1 MSGHRSS
8 GKAFFRRKIVVRS
21 AIVLCLLACS
31 LLWWIGWGSWP
42 DPELRKLP
50 WQPDVI
56 LLLGGGNEERPRETL
71 RLSGKYP
78 DIPIVVTGD
87 SGLMMQPLIEAGMP
101 RSRIHHETEATSTVE
116 NAQLTDPILKKLGAK
131 RVVLVTNW
139 FHAPR
144 SLAVFRRHQPQRE
157 FAASFER
164 KPEKMS
170 NWHRYATRRERI
182 AALVY
187 LVRERIWSF

>member
-1 MSGHRSS
+1 M
-8 GKAFFRRKIVVRS
+8 KFPRRKVAVCFAVI
-21 AIVLCLLACS
+21 LCLLGTS

-42 DPELRKLP
+42 NPEPEPLP
-50 WQPDVI
+50 WRPDVI
-56 LLLGGGNEERPRETL
+56 MVLGGGNEERPREAL
-71 RLSGKYP
+71 RLSREYP
-78 DIPIVVTGD
+78 DVPIVVTGD
-87 SGLMMQPLIEAGMP
+87 SGIMLAPLLEAGIS
-101 RSRIHHETEATSTVE
+101 RSNIHHEQEATSTVE
-116 NAQLTDPILKKLGAK
+116 NATFTDPILTKLGAEK
-131 RVVLVTNW
+131 VVLVTNW

-157 FAASFER
+157 FAAAFEP

>member
-1 MSGHRSS
+1 MNNRHLSDR
-8 GKAFFRRKIVVRS
+8 FFSRRKIVVRFTL
-21 AIVLCLLACS
+21 ILCLLAS
-31 LLWWIGWGSWP
+31 FLLCWIGWGSWP
-42 DPELRKLP
+42 NPEPKPLP

-71 RLSGKYP
+71 RLSDKYP
-78 DIPIVVTGD
+78 EIPIVVTGD

-116 NAQLTDPILKKLGAK
+116 NAQLTDPILKKLGVQ

-144 SLAVFRRHQPQRE
+144 SLAVFRRHQPGRE

-170 NWHRYATRRERI
+170 NWHRYASRRERL

-187 LVRERIWSF
+187 LVRDRIWSF